1 MKYSSG
7 DHFEGNWE
15 NDKRYGRG
23 IYYQKEKEWY
33 LEGEWQKDILEGI
46 VVVKKNEIVI
56 DVIYYENGKETKE
69 INENIQQKIKEI
81 KLTINDEADEND
93 NK

>member
-1 MKYSSG
+1 MTYKKKGDCYDGEWSNDKKNGFGIMKYSSG

-46 VVVKKNEIVI
+46 VVVKK
-56 DVIYYENGKETKE
+56 K
-69 INENIQQKIKEI
+69 
-81 KLTINDEADEND
+81 
-93 NK
+93 